1 MIRSATSFGKW
12 IKQMAKIE
20 VKQVRATMTID
31 DRKPHWEAVVDY
43 GAFEVVLPLPGRRL
57 ETDDEEMHRRQYV
70 EALESLA
77 EAFLRFAVQTRRQW
91 LRD

>member
-1 MIRSATSFGKW
+1 
-12 IKQMAKIE
+12 MAKIE

-43 GAFEVVLPLPGRRL
+43 GAFEVALPLPGRRL
-57 ETDDEEMHRRQYV
+57 ETDDEEIIG
-70 EALESLA
+70 ANILSPGKSLA